1 MAFPTHLLP
10 SIFGI
15 LGNIIS
21 FCVFLAP
28 VPTFYRIYKKKST
41 EGFQSVPYSVAL
53 FSCMLLLYYGYL
65 KTENGMMI
73 ITINSIGCVIET
85 IYIVLF
91 LFYATKEALIS
102 TVKLLAF
109 FNILSYGLIVGTT
122 LLATSNGPQRVA
134 VVGWICAVFSVCVF
148 AAPLSIMRL
157 VIKTKSV
164 EYMPFSLSFFL
175 TLCAVTWFFYGLLIK
190 DYYVATPNVLG
201 FIFGITQMILYMI
214 YKDKKKRVKPTVQEQ
229 DVPVPAVVDL
239 GEILEMNEKVRVDS
253 GVILEIQEK
262 ARVEPRVLM
271 EMQEKSGVEDEAGC
285 DKKEMDRV
293 SLDLDSEMV
302 IISSV
307 A

>member
-1 MAFPTHLLP
+1 M
-10 SIFGI
+10 
-15 LGNIIS
+15 
-21 FCVFLAP
+21 
-28 VPTFYRIYKKKST
+28 PTFYRIYKKKST

-91 LFYATKEALIS
+91 LIYATKESLMS

-109 FNILSYGLIVGTT
+109 FNILSYGLIVVTT
-122 LLATSNGPQRVA
+122 LFATKNGPERVA

-175 TLCAVTWFFYGLLIK
+175 TLCAVMWFFYGLLIK

-201 FIFGITQMILYMI
+201 FVFGIAQMILYMI
-214 YKDKKKRVKPTVQEQ
+214 YKDQKKQVKPMEQ
-229 DVPVPAVVDL
+229 PKDEPAPTVVDL
-239 GEILEMNEKVRVDS
+239 GAILEMREKAGMDL
-253 GVILEIQEK
+253 GIILEIQEK
-262 ARVEPRVLM
+262 A
-271 EMQEKSGVEDEAGC
+271 GVELGVLVEMPEKPVAEDEDGG
-285 DKKEMDRV
+285 DKKEMAKV
-293 SLDLDSEMV
+293 SLDLIGERT
-302 IISSV
+302 IIPAV

>member
-1 MAFPTHLLP
+1 M
-10 SIFGI
+10 
-15 LGNIIS
+15 
-21 FCVFLAP
+21 
-28 VPTFYRIYKKKST
+28 
-41 EGFQSVPYSVAL
+41 
-53 FSCMLLLYYGYL
+53 
-65 KTENGMMI
+65 
-73 ITINSIGCVIET
+73 
-85 IYIVLF
+85 
-91 LFYATKEALIS
+91 
-102 TVKLLAF
+102 
-109 FNILSYGLIVGTT
+109 
-122 LLATSNGPQRVA
+122 
-134 VVGWICAVFSVCVF
+134 
-148 AAPLSIMRL
+148 
-157 VIKTKSV
+157 
-164 EYMPFSLSFFL
+164 
-175 TLCAVTWFFYGLLIK
+175 
-190 DYYVATPNVLG
+190 LG

-253 GVILEIQEK
+253 GVIVEIQEK